1 MPAYDVNITTIGIK
15 HARVIERPLD
25 FEIPASMADMQGDIW
40 ATKEQGYED
49 MQKVFNTIFLSI
61 LLQL

>member
-1 MPAYDVNITTIGIK
+1 MPAYDINITTTGTK

-40 ATKEQGYED
+40 ATKDQSYGD
-49 MQKVFNTIFLSI
+49 MQKVSYVPNIHGEGR
-61 LLQL
+61 